1 LQPYSTGNKNH
12 QDSRL
17 RKNNKRKYRKH
28 STTIRKN
35 RLMNKKQLRND
46 WTKEEIEEIYNLP
59 LELIY
64 KAATI
69 HREWHNPEEV
79 QMSTLLSIKTGGCP
93 EDCSYCGQA
102 ARYHTNIKVQAL
114 LPTETVIAHAK
125 KQKKEDHPVSVWLQH
140 GEKFVTTV
148 ILTV

>member
-1 LQPYSTGNKNH
+1 
-12 QDSRL
+12 
-17 RKNNKRKYRKH
+17 
-28 STTIRKN
+28 
-35 RLMNKKQLRND
+35 MNKKQLRND

-59 LELIY
+59 LLELIY

-114 LPTETVIAHAK
+114 LPQ
-125 KQKKEDHPVSVWLQH
+125 KQ
-140 GEKFVTTV
+140 
-148 ILTV
+148 

>member
-1 LQPYSTGNKNH
+1 M
-12 QDSRL
+12 D
-17 RKNNKRKYRKH
+17 
-28 STTIRKN
+28 
-35 RLMNKKQLRND
+35 KKPLRND
-46 WTKEEIEEIYNLP
+46 WTKDEIKEIYNLP
-59 LELIY
+59 LLELIY

-114 LPTETVIAHAK
+114 LPTEQVIEHAK
-125 KQKKEDHPVSVWLQH
+125 KQKTEVLPVSVWLQH
-140 GEKFVTTV
+140 GEKSVTTV
-148 ILTV
+148 ILTE